1 MWEEGKLG
9 SCEEGE
15 GEKEGRREGGAAE
28 GEEERTLVGWVEDG
42 RESWKQMKFLVF
54 NILLLLLR

>member
-1 MWEEGKLG
+1 MWVEGELGSSEEGG
-9 SCEEGE
+9 
-15 GEKEGRREGGAAE
+15 GEKEGRREGGGAE